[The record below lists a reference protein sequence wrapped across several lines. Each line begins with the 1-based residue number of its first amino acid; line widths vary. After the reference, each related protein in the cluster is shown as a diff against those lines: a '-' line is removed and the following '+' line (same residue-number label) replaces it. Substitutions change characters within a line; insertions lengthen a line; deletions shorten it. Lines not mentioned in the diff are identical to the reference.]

1 MNVSLYEISAD
12 FLKALD
18 GLEVD
23 EETGEIMNF
32 DAVEALDAQFEDKA
46 ESVACY
52 IKNLSAFAADLKA
65 EEENLSTR
73 RKTVER
79 RVDSVKKYLSSCL
92 ATVGK
97 DKVETAKA
105 RISFRKSIQVQI
117 DDEAALPANYVTTT
131 VTTKPDK
138 TAIKKAIQAGE
149 DVGGIMAD
157 KKTTTQA
164 AEQAALDPPA
174 AVRNDI
180 PLLTEKDI
188 ECRVQS
194 VSRAKTGRVGAV
206 LLLYKDARVDM
217 RILDQVFGPGNWQR
231 THEVING
238 NLFCNIDIWDAEK
251 RAWVRKQDVGVESNT
266 EKEKGQASDA
276 FKRAGFNVGIGREL
290 YTGPFIYVELADN
303 EFYSEG
309 QNGRKEVLKCYS
321 NTRFTVAHVAYNDRR
336 EICELVIADRNGNVR
351 FDMNKRVQGPPQTAQ
366 GGQGTTT
373 QGNAQGQ
380 GKQAPRGRQGAPAGT
395 PAPQTE
401 NGAVCPI
408 CGKPITKAEQD
419 YSVRKYGREACRTCQ
434 KAL

>member
-1 MNVSLYEISAD
+1 
-12 FLKALD
+12 
-18 GLEVD
+18 
-23 EETGEIMNF
+23 
-32 DAVEALDAQFEDKA
+32 
-46 ESVACY
+46 
-52 IKNLSAFAADLKA
+52 
-65 EEENLSTR
+65 
-73 RKTVER
+73 
-79 RVDSVKKYLSSCL
+79 
-92 ATVGK
+92 
-97 DKVETAKA
+97 
-105 RISFRKSIQVQI
+105 
-117 DDEAALPANYVTTT
+117 
-131 VTTKPDK
+131 
-138 TAIKKAIQAGE
+138 
-149 DVGGIMAD
+149 MAD

-373 QGNAQGQ
+373 QGNTPRDRANRPPGAARARQRVHQRPRQRTGQ
-380 GKQAPRGRQGAPAGT
+380 SARSVGNQSQRPNRTIPSGNMVAKPVGPVKKHCKRRW
-395 PAPQTE
+395 QT
-401 NGAVCPI
+401 
-408 CGKPITKAEQD
+408 
-419 YSVRKYGREACRTCQ
+419 CR
-434 KAL
+434 AA

>member
-1 MNVSLYEISAD
+1 
-12 FLKALD
+12 
-18 GLEVD
+18 
-23 EETGEIMNF
+23 
-32 DAVEALDAQFEDKA
+32 
-46 ESVACY
+46 
-52 IKNLSAFAADLKA
+52 
-65 EEENLSTR
+65 
-73 RKTVER
+73 
-79 RVDSVKKYLSSCL
+79 
-92 ATVGK
+92 
-97 DKVETAKA
+97 
-105 RISFRKSIQVQI
+105 
-117 DDEAALPANYVTTT
+117 
-131 VTTKPDK
+131 
-138 TAIKKAIQAGE
+138 
-149 DVGGIMAD
+149 MAD

-174 AVRNDI
+174 SVRNDI

-321 NTRFTVAHVAYNDRR
+321 NTRFTVTHVAYNDRR

-366 GGQGTTT
+366 GGQGTTS

-380 GKQAPRGRQGAPAGT
+380 AKQSPRGRQGAPAGT
-395 PAPQTE
+395 PAPQAE

>member
-1 MNVSLYEISAD
+1 M
-12 FLKALD
+12 
-18 GLEVD
+18 
-23 EETGEIMNF
+23 
-32 DAVEALDAQFEDKA
+32 A
-46 ESVACY
+46 EKKTAGQVAEPTTP
-52 IKNLSAFAADLKA
+52 AP
-65 EEENLSTR
+65 
-73 RKTVER
+73 
-79 RVDSVKKYLSSCL
+79 
-92 ATVGK
+92 
-97 DKVETAKA
+97 ETA
-105 RISFRKSIQVQI
+105 Q
-117 DDEAALPANYVTTT
+117 
-131 VTTKPDK
+131 
-138 TAIKKAIQAGE
+138 
-149 DVGGIMAD
+149 
-157 KKTTTQA
+157 
-164 AEQAALDPPA
+164 DPPA
-174 AVRNDI
+174 APVAPATVQKEI

-194 VSRAKTGRVGAV
+194 VSRAKTGKVGAV

-309 QNGRKEVLKCYS
+309 QQNGRKEVLKCYS
-321 NTRFTVAHVAYNDRR
+321 NTRFKVTRVAYNDRR
-336 EICELVIADRNGNVR
+336 EIIDLVIVDRNGNVR
-351 FDMNKRVQGPPQTAQ
+351 FDMNKRVEGPPQTSQ
-366 GGQGTTT
+366 GVQRAPDQGNT
-373 QGNAQGQ
+373 QGQAR
-380 GKQAPRGRQGAPAGT
+380 QAPRGRQGAPAAT
-395 PAPQTE
+395 PAPQAE

-419 YSVRKYGREACRTCQ
+419 YSLRKYGREACRTCQ

>member
-1 MNVSLYEISAD
+1 MAEKKTAGQV
-12 FLKALD
+12 
-18 GLEVD
+18 
-23 EETGEIMNF
+23 
-32 DAVEALDAQFEDKA
+32 A
-46 ESVACY
+46 ES
-52 IKNLSAFAADLKA
+52 
-65 EEENLSTR
+65 T
-73 RKTVER
+73 T
-79 RVDSVKKYLSSCL
+79 
-92 ATVGK
+92 
-97 DKVETAKA
+97 
-105 RISFRKSIQVQI
+105 
-117 DDEAALPANYVTTT
+117 PAHEIAQ
-131 VTTKPDK
+131 D
-138 TAIKKAIQAGE
+138 Q
-149 DVGGIMAD
+149 
-157 KKTTTQA
+157 
-164 AEQAALDPPA
+164 PA
-174 AVRNDI
+174 APVAQASAQKEI

-309 QNGRKEVLKCYS
+309 QQNGRKEVLKCYP
-321 NTRFTVAHVAYNDRR
+321 NTRFKVTRVAYNDRR
-336 EICELVIADRNGNVR
+336 EISDLVIVDRNGNVR
-351 FDMNKRVQGPPQTAQ
+351 FDMNRRVEGPPQTAQ
-366 GGQGTTT
+366 EGQRATP

-380 GKQAPRGRQGAPAGT
+380 ARQTTMGRQGAPEGT
-395 PAPQTE
+395 PAPQAE

-408 CGKPITKAEQD
+408 CGKAITKAEQD